1 MDIQRKYLHDLVDI
15 IDISEFKTLYS
26 LLVKFIPEDIPTNEE
41 IEAIKIGEQ
50 AIKNGE
56 FVNHNDIDWE

>member
-1 MDIQRKYLHDLVDI
+1 MDVQRKYLHDLVDI

-26 LLVKFIPEDIPTNEE
+26 LLIKFIPEDIPTNEE

-50 AIKNGE
+50 SIKNGE

>member
-50 AIKNGE
+50 AIKNGK